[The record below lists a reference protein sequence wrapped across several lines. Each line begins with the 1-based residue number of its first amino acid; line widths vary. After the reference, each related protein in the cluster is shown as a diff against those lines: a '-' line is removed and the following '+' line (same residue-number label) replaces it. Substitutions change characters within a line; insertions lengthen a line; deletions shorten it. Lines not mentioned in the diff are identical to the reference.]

1 MSVEWYL
8 EQKENALPDPA
19 PLSQGSRQGKVQPNS
34 MKTHRRRDGNAYE
47 VPSPNSAALW
57 KLFHAECE
65 KHGVLHDPDDCFR
78 FIADLPEQNEQL
90 SLF

>member
-1 MSVEWYL
+1 MTRST
-8 EQKENALPDPA
+8 
-19 PLSQGSRQGKVQPNS
+19 LSREY
-34 MKTHRRRDGNAYE
+34 RRRYGNAYE

-65 KHGVLHDPDDCFR
+65 KHGVLHDPDECFR
-78 FIADLPEQNEQL
+78 FIADLPEQTEQL